1 MLLKTLTRFGC
12 YISVVPQNTH
22 TLNSTM
28 MPVPVEVDGRL
39 NIKSWY
45 KLDKDKGNVRKG
57 ILIYKKING

>member
-1 MLLKTLTRFGC
+1 
-12 YISVVPQNTH
+12 
-22 TLNSTM
+22 M

-45 KLDKDKGNVRKG
+45 KLDKDEGNVRKG